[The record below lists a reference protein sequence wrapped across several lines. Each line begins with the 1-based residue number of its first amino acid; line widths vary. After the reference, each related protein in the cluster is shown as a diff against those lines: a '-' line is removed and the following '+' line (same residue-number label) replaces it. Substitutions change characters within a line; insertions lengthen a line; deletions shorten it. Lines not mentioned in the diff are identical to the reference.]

1 MLYPAVPIPT
11 EQQLADS
18 ESSWRSELHP
28 AALLAFIKG
37 AEGGP
42 LFLSIN
48 RFERKKGIGLAL
60 RALAR
65 MQQQQGGGA
74 CGAGS
79 GTVATR
85 RKSQQQQQQQAPP
98 LPRLVIAGGYD
109 VRLAEN
115 RCDAVLWLDP
125 ALPQRCVLSRCPSLN
140 YHIAACFLYCH
151 APWSTRSPLY
161 HPLLPCSPPPPPCPR
176 LREHLEE
183 LKALV
188 VELGLQD
195 RVAFLPSFTDR

>member
-28 AALLAFIKG
+28 AALLAFVKG

-85 RKSQQQQQQQAPP
+85 RKSQQQQQQQAP

-115 RCDAVLWLDP
+115 RCDDADMCLDP
-125 ALPQRCVLSRCPSLN
+125 GLLARRIGVMAPACGMLLALPQRCVVC
-140 YHIAACFLYCH
+140 
-151 APWSTRSPLY
+151 
-161 HPLLPCSPPPPPCPR
+161 
-176 LREHLEE
+176 
-183 LKALV
+183 
-188 VELGLQD
+188 
-195 RVAFLPSFTDR
+195 